1 MADDLNDLGG
11 YSLFDFDLNWA
22 QLPKTTI
29 AIPRRMFNFPG
40 TSHVVEELVAAT
52 QFSFDAEAVLDS
64 ETDIDSFLDFITAR
78 DGRVGAFWIRHPFQ
92 HFTLDVAATNTDGV
106 LYCDYNHSALSWQGN
121 ERIYID
127 LVGGDTLTFEV
138 DSINYN
144 DSTSRSELTL
154 ATNIDRDIAIA
165 DIVKIG
171 RLLYVRFGHDSFK
184 LEYLRTELATVD
196 LKFVELIQEYP

>member
-1 MADDLNDLGG
+1 
-11 YSLFDFDLNWA
+11 
-22 QLPKTTI
+22 
-29 AIPRRMFNFPG
+29 
-40 TSHVVEELVAAT
+40 
-52 QFSFDAEAVLDS
+52 
-64 ETDIDSFLDFITAR
+64 
-78 DGRVGAFWIRHPFQ
+78 
-92 HFTLDVAATNTDGV
+92 
-106 LYCDYNHSALSWQGN
+106 
-121 ERIYID
+121 
-127 LVGGDTLTFEV
+127 V

-184 LEYLRTELATVD
+184 LNYLRTELATVD